1 MTDRN
6 TKKRIQNSMDHA
18 LSGLPTD
25 SFLTQRV
32 LKRATQ
38 TKGEEKMKKKL
49 SGSVIFAIVLTI
61 VVATVAIAATN
72 WDALRKYFE
81 TVRVMDTTGELARWS
96 DEDKVK
102 LLIAMEQ
109 AGLVDE
115 EDARAKTALNESLPM
130 PQRGS
135 AANKIIT
142 ERYGESYFDSYT
154 VEQMEFP
161 EDARSQDEQTA
172 YEQWSEAYWSME
184 SREKQPLTE
193 SRMYKATMNNLTEIG
208 DFPHELLRDVKV
220 SSQWNEQDQT
230 YTITASID
238 KATYLAAKTNPQQIS
253 LFDSQSIGY
262 ENEDALQFQFLLD
275 KYGTYLG
282 TFDPNSAQSRAKLT
296 LKEAQ
301 PIAEKALQ
309 VRLNV
314 GPEVLKNLTME
325 GSFGEGSEYILEEG
339 RFNAICFF
347 IWREDGNPRYTVEI
361 DAISSRVLKAIDWE
375 ESEAMEK
382 KARQWLTEIEA
393 LLNDAGVS
401 SDLTNAQ
408 GVYIWKWTLEERAA
422 WSKVARPI
430 VLEYLEEHP
439 EFTRYL
445 EDMLTGSHINNTWPN
460 LISLT
465 QYAYGTPDEASIS
478 QEKAFSIARGVAL
491 ERGAIQSYVDENHNH
506 SFYYDVT
513 NPARPLWKVHISVL
527 FGDGDE
533 SHPLHPT
540 KPRGF
545 FVVMDAHTGEVLK
558 VTERNVGTGIQDL
571 V

>member
-6 TKKRIQNSMDHA
+6 TKKRIQDSMDHA

-32 LKRATQ
+32 LKRAIQ

-49 SGSVIFAIVLTI
+49 SGSLIFAIVLTL
-61 VVATVAIAATN
+61 VVATAAIAATN
-72 WDALRKYFE
+72 WDALRTYFE
-81 TVRVMDTTGELARWS
+81 TVRVMHTSGELMRWS

-109 AGLVDE
+109 AGIVDE
-115 EDARAKTALNESLPM
+115 NDANVQIVFNQSLPM
-130 PQRGS
+130 AQRGE
-135 AANKIIT
+135 AANEIIT
-142 ERYGESYFDSYT
+142 QRYGDSYFDSYT

-161 EDARSQDEQTA
+161 EDARTQEEQAT

-193 SRMYKATMNNLTEIG
+193 SRTYQATMNNLTEIG

-220 SSQWNEQDQT
+220 SSQWNEKDQT

-238 KATYLAAKTNPQQIS
+238 KATYLSAKTNPQQIS
-253 LFDSQSIGY
+253 LFDTHSIGY
-262 ENEDALQFQFLLD
+262 ESGDALQFQFLLD
-275 KYGTYLG
+275 KFGTYLG
-282 TFDPNSAQSRAKLT
+282 LFDPNSAQARAKLT

-301 PIAEKALQ
+301 SIAEKALL

-314 GPEVLKNLTME
+314 GPEDLKNLTME
-325 GSFGEGSEYILEEG
+325 GNFGEGSEYILEEG

-347 IWREDGNPRYTVEI
+347 TWRKDGTPRYAVNI
-361 DAISSRVLKAIDWE
+361 DAISGRVLKTIDWQ

-382 KARQWLTEIEA
+382 QARQWLTEIEA
-393 LLNDAGVS
+393 FLDDAGVS
-401 SDLTNAQ
+401 SDLTNAKDE
-408 GVYIWKWTLEERAA
+408 YIWRWTLEERAA

-430 VLEYLEEHP
+430 VLKYLTDHP
-439 EFTRYL
+439 EFPRYL
-445 EDMLTGSHINNTWPN
+445 EDMLTGRHIVQTWPN

-478 QEKAFSIARGVAL
+478 QDKAFSIARGVAL
-491 ERGAIQSYVDENHNH
+491 ERGAIQSYVDENRNH

-513 NPARPLWKVHISVL
+513 DPTRPLWKVHISVL

-533 SHPLHPT
+533 RHPLHPT
-540 KPRGF
+540 KPRGY

-558 VTERNVGTGIQDL
+558 VTERNVGTGMQDL